1 MSSQKYL
8 AQHHSGGLRGL
19 NSTSGEQKVGEKDN
33 ENEEGVG
40 GGSWESEKKK
50 KGLANKKR
58 SPSTAGRWPGWSL
71 VGRYISQDAGI
82 HINQLAAVLQLWL
95 WWKPLCC
102 LGCKLRVHTESRAL
116 TLKGSKILI
125 LCVFHSPDMNMYYKA
140 IKKKSIQM
148 SHIWKVWALLRLEL
162 LGRTRSMNMKIVE
175 PLTVFVCDFDDMR
188 LHSGCALSQDC
199 SSLKT
204 LHRLVLRFT

>member
-19 NSTSGEQKVGEKDN
+19 NSTRAKSGRERQWKWRR
-33 ENEEGVG
+33 G
-40 GGSWESEKKK
+40 GGVAEKVRKK
-50 KGLANKKR
+50 RKDLLIKKR
-58 SPSTAGRWPGWSL
+58 SLSTAGRWPGWSL

-125 LCVFHSPDMNMYYKA
+125 LCVFHSPDMNMYYKE
-140 IKKKSIQM
+140 KKY
-148 SHIWKVWALLRLEL
+148 SHV
-162 LGRTRSMNMKIVE
+162 S
-175 PLTVFVCDFDDMR
+175 
-188 LHSGCALSQDC
+188 
-199 SSLKT
+199 
-204 LHRLVLRFT
+204 

>member
-1 MSSQKYL
+1 MV
-8 AQHHSGGLRGL
+8 A
-19 NSTSGEQKVGEKDN
+19 EKVRKKRKD
-33 ENEEGVG
+33 
-40 GGSWESEKKK
+40 
-50 KGLANKKR
+50 LLIKKR

-148 SHIWKVWALLRLEL
+148 FGKSGHYYGSSCRVGLALWTWKSLSHLLSLCATSMTWGCTL
-162 LGRTRSMNMKIVE
+162 AVHFPRTAA
-175 PLTVFVCDFDDMR
+175 P
-188 LHSGCALSQDC
+188 
-199 SSLKT
+199 
-204 LHRLVLRFT
+204 